1 MIFISWSK
9 APRDKLIFDA
19 IVPGV
24 DKTLTLDQ
32 AEKHIKDT
40 IGEIESPSDRWEL
53 NSRLKKL
60 KILLRQRKLTDL
72 HKLTFGQVSSI
83 TDKLPK
89 TTDVNDIRSGL
100 AWVIRYCMTG
110 EIKTN
115 VQRAARSQPSLPV
128 AGEITINAKF
138 KPASIDILSDLLIKP
153 GKHIE
158 MVTKAID
165 AIDNCPLE
173 ELRVIDGTE
182 VLSGNVKLRQAIRT
196 SIISAISPKGWTC
209 VWSAARKVLFVVR
222 LDTLL
227 KFKKGVKP

>member
-1 MIFISWSK
+1 MIFVSWSK

-40 IGEIESPSDRWEL
+40 IGEIESPSDRWKL
-53 NSRLKKL
+53 NSSLKKL
-60 KILLRQRKLTDL
+60 KILRQRKITDL

-83 TDKLPK
+83 TDKFPRA
-89 TTDVNDIRSGL
+89 TDVNVIRKGL
-100 AWVIRYCMTG
+100 VSAIRYCLTG
-110 EIKTN
+110 EIKAN
-115 VQRAARSQPSLPV
+115 VQRAARSQSSLPV

-182 VLSGNVKLRQAIRT
+182 VLSGNAKLRQAIRT

-222 LDTLL
+222 LDTLQ